1 MYLSIIVL
9 LMYLSI
15 TDVFEYYSITDEE
28 SRPHPKHHFF
38 VISI

>member
-28 SRPHPKHHFF
+28 SRPHPKHHFL
-38 VISI
+38 